1 MEQLERVIASI
12 SQSIAFD
19 SSRKAAQPAM
29 PFGKGAYDCL
39 CHFLSLAEEMGFSVR
54 NYDGY
59 AGEVVFGEGE
69 PFAVLAHLDV
79 VPAGQGWS

>member
-19 SSRKAAQPAM
+19 SSRKAAQPGM

-39 CHFLSLAEEMGFSVR
+39 CHFLSLAGEMGFSVR

-59 AGEVVFGEGE
+59 AVRLKCTVCMRFIPGHCKI
-69 PFAVLAHLDV
+69 LTH
-79 VPAGQGWS
+79 